1 MSSYIDEGAKMRLRE
16 LLESGSEVDIKD
28 IVSAVIGSNMDEE
41 IVELVLM
48 AVETMTAPVSNDQL
62 INGINKLRL
71 WREDNS

>member
-28 IVSAVIGSNMDEE
+28 IVSAVLGSNMDEE

>member
-28 IVSAVIGSNMDEE
+28 IVSAVLGSNMDEE

-48 AVETMTAPVSNDQL
+48 AVETMAAPVSNDQL

>member
-1 MSSYIDEGAKMRLRE
+1 VSSYIDEGAKMRLRE

-28 IVSAVIGSNMDEE
+28 IVSAVLGSNMDEE